1 MKRKIFSAGLFNLC
15 DFIKGR
21 MVLRNCMAKS
31 YKALE
36 AQALQNLGESEDE
49 DEDSDGSRTGSDGD
63 SSSSD
68 DESTESPEQPDTGA
82 PNNTVE
88 SKENNVRGLTRLKK
102 LKKNFDG
109 EKHVIEFDKF
119 GRFKGKY
126 KAEIASYMGSGKYKQ
141 KSPASEHLPLSS
153 PDNSQSKDKT
163 ELSTIGKC
171 KLAHASLRNIIAWGS
186 VLPSVP
192 GQKVHGDPLRD
203 DCVRV
208 TVEKSILKNH
218 CLPVPSTH
226 LKTVE
231 DAEKSIV
238 AWPKEFVLVVE
249 DSEELENDDL
259 HTDVSEAYQSGE
271 STLLTTVEADDIQE
285 NQLQRDDD
293 GEYET
298 IDVDFV
304 ITDGSID
311 DEEEEDDTLFDYTD
325 DLPDEEE
332 VVVNDEDT
340 DIED

>member
-21 MVLRNCMAKS
+21 MMLRNCMAKS

-109 EKHVIEFDKF
+109 EKH
-119 GRFKGKY
+119 
-126 KAEIASYMGSGKYKQ
+126 SGKYKQ

-238 AWPKEFVLVVE
+238 AWPKEFVISCSSGHPLSDPGE
-249 DSEELENDDL
+249 HDSDPNDEYDSDPN
-259 HTDVSEAYQSGE
+259 TKKTKKKKPSYMKSGE
-271 STLLTTVEADDIQE
+271 LKSRRSSKRLKTAA
-285 NQLQRDDD
+285 
-293 GEYET
+293 
-298 IDVDFV
+298 
-304 ITDGSID
+304 
-311 DEEEEDDTLFDYTD
+311 
-325 DLPDEEE
+325 
-332 VVVNDEDT
+332 
-340 DIED
+340 